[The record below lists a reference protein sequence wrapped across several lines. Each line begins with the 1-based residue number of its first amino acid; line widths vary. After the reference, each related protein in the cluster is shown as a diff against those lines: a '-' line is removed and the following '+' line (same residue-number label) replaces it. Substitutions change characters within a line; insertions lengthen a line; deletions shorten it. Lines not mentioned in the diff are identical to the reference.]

1 MSRLRTALLM
11 AATAVLAGA
20 TVAAQDPC
28 PSTPAGSVI
37 PSVGPVASGI
47 VVAAPGTIVFGT
59 GTSGVQITDQVTTL
73 HAEPTQ
79 YMLAMLSEPAGAT
92 VLSMQL
98 LEEDESGLEISR
110 GAQQW
115 PVDPTWTQLGPG
127 PFDASEIPAGS
138 YVIRIYRDATLL
150 AQGSFDVAP

>member
-1 MSRLRTALLM
+1 M
-11 AATAVLAGA
+11 AAPAVLAGA

-28 PSTPAGSVI
+28 PSSPAGSVV

-47 VVAAPGTIVFGT
+47 VVAAPGSIVFGT

-73 HAEPTQ
+73 HAEPAP

-92 VLSMQL
+92 TLTMQL
-98 LEEDESGLEISR
+98 LQEDESGLEISR
-110 GAQQW
+110 GAQDW

-127 PFDASEIPAGS
+127 PFDASQIPPGS
-138 YVIRIYRDATLL
+138 YSIRIYRDATLL
-150 AQGSFDVAP
+150 AQGAFEVAP